1 MNNKTKKHRK
11 NSINERRNERNTR
24 NKGTN
29 RDTRNMR
36 NNRNTRNKRNPIKKE
51 LELKNNFYH
60 YVNKT
65 WVTNTYVS
73 KDTSY
78 KSLFTILQKSVD
90 KDVLKTVKKYLFQN
104 SSPNAKRCQTLYTA
118 LTNWND
124 VKVETITYLYIKQ
137 INEYR
142 KNDNINSLYSFLTW
156 ALYNGIKT
164 PINFTL
170 SHDIKIPKKYI
181 ATIGESGLSF
191 SIKEMYLNKDKNYTN
206 IRNAF
211 KSFISYLFSL
221 FFGENHCYSSD
232 DVFDIEM
239 DMAQNMY
246 DINELDSTVKT
257 YNSYNN
263 KTAKTNYNFD
273 ADLFFKHFNINNV
286 NHVNLSNPKFV
297 KHAFTVMKKE
307 WTTNKWTSYWIFRLL
322 IYVSNF
328 HSRLHTFVFDFFT
341 NKLNNTRKKENVVMN
356 AAYNVSSIMNT
367 TVSKMYIK
375 YYKNEKE
382 IEYVTDLIEKIK
394 KEFKSRITKNAWLSQ
409 VTKEKALLKIDK
421 LTCVIGYKEKWI
433 DDPDCDFVPDDAIGN
448 NVKYLK
454 WVYNNYNHKLNNDI
468 PNKKYWVDSDDMTVY
483 SANAFYN
490 NVKNEFILPNA
501 ILQKPFVDV
510 TRNLPYNLAY
520 IGFII
525 AHEMVH
531 GFDTEGSLFDENGI
545 MNYWWTEEDKTHYK
559 QLQNDVIDHYEAL
572 AKKDGIKV
580 DGKLTLDE
588 NIADIS
594 ALHIIE
600 DTLES
605 YLIENNIFGE
615 KQNSYFK
622 ELYYNFARQWRSL
635 VKPKQLKTLLLLDQH
650 SLSKYRVNC
659 VLMRS
664 KRFAKI
670 FDINH
675 SDGMYYDRKLNEIW

>member
-1 MNNKTKKHRK
+1 MTNKTKKHREK
-11 NSINERRNERNTR
+11 TNTR
-24 NKGTN
+24 K
-29 RDTRNMR
+29 
-36 NNRNTRNKRNPIKKE
+36 RNKTNKSSTNSYKKE

-60 YVNKT
+60 YVNKS
-65 WVTNTYVS
+65 WVTTTYIS
-73 KDTSY
+73 KDSSY

-90 KDVLKTVKKYLFQN
+90 KDLLLTVKKHLFKN

-124 VKVETITYLYIKQ
+124 TKVENTAYLYIKQ

-142 KNDNINSLYSFLTW
+142 KKDNTDSLYSFLSW
-156 ALYNGIKT
+156 LLYNGIKT

-170 SHDIKIPKKYI
+170 NYDIKIPKKYI

-191 SIKEMYLNKDKNYTN
+191 AVKEMYLKNDKNYVE

-211 KSFISYLFSL
+211 KTFIKYLFSL
-221 FFGENHCYSSD
+221 FFGESHCYSSD

-239 DMAQNMY
+239 DLAKHMY
-246 DINELDSTVKT
+246 EINDSESTVKT
-257 YNSYNN
+257 YNSYSND
-263 KTAKTNYNFD
+263 KSKSDYNFD
-273 ADLFFKHFNINNV
+273 ADLFFKHFNIVNI
-286 NHVNLSNPKFV
+286 NHVNLSNPEFI
-297 KHAFTVMKKE
+297 KHTFTVMKKE
-307 WTTNKWTSYWIFRLL
+307 WTSNKWNSYWIYRLL
-322 IYVSNF
+322 IYVSNY
-328 HSRLHTFVFDFFT
+328 HSKLHTFVFDFFT
-341 NKLNNTRKKENVVMN
+341 NKLNNTRKKENIVMN
-356 AAYNVSSIMNT
+356 AAYNVSSIMNS

-375 YYKNEKE
+375 YYKNQKE
-382 IEYVTDLIEKIK
+382 ISYVTDLIEKIK
-394 KEFKSRITKNAWLSQ
+394 KEFKSRITKNEWLSP

-421 LTCVIGYKEKWI
+421 LNCVIGYKEKWFE
-433 DDPDCDFVPDDAIGN
+433 DPDCNFVDDDAIGN

-454 WVYNNYNHKLNNDI
+454 WFYDKFNQRLHNDI
-468 PNKKYWVDSDDMTVY
+468 PNKKYWVASDDMTVY
-483 SANAFYN
+483 SANAYYN

-501 ILQKPFVDV
+501 ILQRPFVDV
-510 TRNLPYNLAY
+510 SRNLSYNLAY

-545 MNYWWTEEDKTHYK
+545 MNYWWTEEDKTHYER
-559 QLQNDVIDHYEAL
+559 LQNDVIDHYESL

-615 KQNSYFK
+615 KQNTYFK
-622 ELYYNFARQWRSL
+622 ELYYNFARQWRSF
-635 VKPKQLKTLLLLDQH
+635 VKPKQIKTLLLLDQH

-664 KRFAKI
+664 KRFAQI

>member
-1 MNNKTKKHRK
+1 MNNKTKKQRK
-11 NSINERRNERNTR
+11 KNDME
-24 NKGTN
+24 K
-29 RDTRNMR
+29 
-36 NNRNTRNKRNPIKKE
+36 RNKRNSRNKRNKTNKINSRNKTNRRNKA
-51 LELKNNFYH
+51 LDLKNNFYH

-90 KDVLKTVKKYLFQN
+90 KDVLLTVKKHLFN
-104 SSPNAKRCQTLYTA
+104 NHSPNAKRCQTLYTA

-124 VKVETITYLYIKQ
+124 TKVENITYLYIKQ

-142 KNDNINSLYSFLTW
+142 KNDNIDSLYSFLSW
-156 ALYNGIKT
+156 ALYNGIKI

-170 SHDIKIPKKYI
+170 NHDIKIPKKYI

-191 SIKEMYLNKDKNYTN
+191 SIKEMYFKNDKNYGD
-206 IRNAF
+206 IRNAY
-211 KSFISYLFSL
+211 KTFISYLFSL
-221 FFGENHCYSSD
+221 FFGENHCYNCD

-239 DMAQNMY
+239 SLAKNMY
-246 DINELDSTVKT
+246 EINDLESTVKT
-257 YNSYNN
+257 YNSYTN
-263 KTAKTNYNFD
+263 KTAKTDHNFD
-273 ADLFFKHFNINNV
+273 ADLFFKQFNITNI
-286 NHVNLSNPKFV
+286 NHINLSNPEFI

-307 WTTNKWTSYWIFRLL
+307 WTSNKWASYWIFRLL

-328 HSRLHTFVFDFFT
+328 HSKLHAFVFEFFT
-341 NKLNNTRKKENVVMN
+341 NKLNNIRKKENMVMN
-356 AAYNVSSIMNT
+356 AAYTVSSIMNT

-375 YYKNEKE
+375 YYKNDKE
-382 IEYVTDLIEKIK
+382 IEYVTDLIDKIK
-394 KEFKSRITKNAWLSQ
+394 KEFKSRITKNVWLSQ
-409 VTKEKALLKIDK
+409 ATKEKALLKIDR
-421 LTCVIGYKEKWI
+421 LHCVIGYKEKWI
-433 DDPDCDFVPDDAIGN
+433 EDPDCDFVADDAIGN

-454 WVYNNYNHKLNNDI
+454 WAYNNYNQRLHKDI
-468 PNKKYWVDSDDMTVY
+468 PNKNYWVSSDDMNVY

-501 ILQKPFVDV
+501 ILQKPFIDV
-510 TRNLPYNLAY
+510 TRNMSYNLAY

-545 MNYWWTEEDKTHYK
+545 MNYWWTKEDKIHYE
-559 QLQNDVIDHYEAL
+559 QLQNDVVDHYEAL

-615 KQNSYFK
+615 KQNTYFK

-664 KRFAKI
+664 KRFSQI